1 MKQSN
6 EFKTN
11 FWCGVTA
18 EYKKQSDDW
27 WSVHCRDVNG
37 GNEGRW
43 FKHLTECEEFTA
55 EFKLPENILVP
66 VYVGDDTYPR
76 CHLLIIGEHVVVV
89 SIWES
94 ITSKAL
100 ETSPIVVFA

>member
-18 EYKKQSDDW
+18 EYKKQSDGW

-55 EFKLPENILVP
+55 EFKLPENIAKRKRSLDLFSN
-66 VYVGDDTYPR
+66 YVMSSTRNYKGYCDGLD
-76 CHLLIIGEHVVVV
+76 
-89 SIWES
+89 
-94 ITSKAL
+94 
-100 ETSPIVVFA
+100 